1 MEAPMNSLFANPDA
15 SAGLVLVTDG
25 QKHAG
30 VLAAA
35 ASGLCGFIE
44 KQGGDAERVLG
55 VSGIDAELLQHPTLS
70 LALPNYCQVLEE
82 AARQSG
88 CDNFG
93 LYYGQQFKPQA
104 LGLLGYI
111 GLCSATVEQALINF
125 ARAFPLHQRNSLIR
139 LVDDGECY
147 RFDYQ
152 VRHGAILCRR
162 QDAELTLGMARNLIR
177 HVLGSQWAPRAV
189 HFEHPRPADW
199 HEHGKVFDAPVY
211 FEQPCNSL
219 LIPKSGLTRAM
230 PGHDP
235 VLLMVMQDSLRQ
247 LSLAGRNEPDVVDD
261 ARAQIR
267 QRLVLGEPVLEDIAE
282 QMGMSSWSL
291 QRRLREQGLTFTT
304 LVDKQRQELA
314 TYYMRQ
320 QQLPISELAPLLG
333 YSETSAFSRAF
344 RRWFGVSPRQ
354 WRQHS
359 DLVTTSRH

>member
-1 MEAPMNSLFANPDA
+1 MGSILSQPDHPA
-15 SAGLVLVTDG
+15 AMTLLSGG
-25 QKHAG
+25 QGNAG

-35 ASGLCGFIE
+35 ASGLCSFIE
-44 KQGGDAERVLG
+44 KHGGDPDRILG
-55 VSGIDAELLQHPTLS
+55 MSGIDPEALSHPTLS

-82 AARQSG
+82 ASRQSG

-139 LVDDGECY
+139 LVDEGECY

-162 QDAELTLGMARNLIR
+162 QDAELTLGMALNLVR
-177 HVLGSQWAPRAV
+177 HVMGNQWAPRAV
-189 HFEHPRPADW
+189 HFEHPRPEHW
-199 HEHGKVFDAPVY
+199 HEHCKVFDAPVY

-219 LIPKSGLTRAM
+219 VIPKRGLQRAM
-230 PGHDP
+230 PQGDP
-235 VLLMVMQDSLRQ
+235 VLLLVMQDSLNQ
-247 LSLAGRNEPDVVDD
+247 LSRLSLRGELEVADDVRERV
-261 ARAQIR
+261 R
-267 QRLVLGEPVLEDIAE
+267 QQLLTGEPVLDDVAE
-282 QMGMSSWSL
+282 QMGMTSWSL
-291 QRRLREQGLTFTT
+291 QRRLREQNLSFSSVVDT
-304 LVDKQRQELA
+304 LRRELA
-314 TYYMRQ
+314 THYLSQ
-320 QQLPISELAPLLG
+320 HQLPISDLAPLLG

-354 WRQHS
+354 WRR
-359 DLVTTSRH
+359 DGL

>member
-1 MEAPMNSLFANPDA
+1 MSSLFQQASA
-15 SAGLVLVTDG
+15 SAGLALVTNG
-25 QKHAG
+25 HKHTG

-44 KQGGDAERVLG
+44 KHGGDAERVLA
-55 VSGIDAELLQHPTLS
+55 VSGISPDLLQHPTLS
-70 LALPNYCQVLEE
+70 LALPNYCQVMEE

-111 GLCSATVEQALINF
+111 GLCSATLEQALINF
-125 ARAFPLHQRNSLIR
+125 TRAFPLHQRNTLIR
-139 LVDDGECY
+139 LVDEGECY

-199 HEHGKVFDAPVY
+199 HEHSKVFDAPVY

-219 LIPKSGLTRAM
+219 LIPKTGLSRPM
-230 PGHDP
+230 PEHDP
-235 VLLMVMQDSLRQ
+235 VLLLVMQDSLRQ
-247 LSLAGRNEPDVVDD
+247 LSLAGRTEPDIVDD

-267 QRLVLGEPVLEDIAE
+267 QRLILGEPVLEDIAE
-282 QMGMSSWSL
+282 QMGMTSWSL
-291 QRRLREQGLTFTT
+291 QRRLREQGLSFST
-304 LVDKQRQELA
+304 LVDSLRRELA
-314 TYYMRQ
+314 IYYLRQ

-359 DLVTTSRH
+359 DLVNTTARE